1 MEWITLALSL
11 GDQILKK
18 IPNYDQKKRK
28 DYYEKKSL
36 YTQEK
41 AKTYPERDDDL
52 LLALK
57 EDLYNH
63 LEAFK
68 KEIEG

>member
-18 IPNYDQKKRK
+18 LPNYDQKKRK

>member
-11 GDQILKK
+11 GDQLLKK
-18 IPNYDQKKRK
+18 MPSYDQKKK
-28 DYYEKKSL
+28 EDYYEKKTL
-36 YTQEK
+36 YTQERAK
-41 AKTYPERDDDL
+41 AYPDRDDDL
-52 LLALK
+52 LLALR